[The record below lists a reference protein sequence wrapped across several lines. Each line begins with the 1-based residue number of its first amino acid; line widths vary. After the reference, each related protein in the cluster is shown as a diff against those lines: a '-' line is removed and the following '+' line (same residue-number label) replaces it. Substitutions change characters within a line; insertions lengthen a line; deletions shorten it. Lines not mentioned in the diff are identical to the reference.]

1 MRGRHV
7 VVGAGPVGRETAR
20 VLVAAGHEVVL
31 VSRSGRGEPVPG
43 ATRVAADAADAE
55 RLTELAEGA
64 QAIYNCVNPPAYD
77 RWVEL
82 WPPVAKALLAAA
94 ERSGAVLVTA
104 GNLYPYGPVDGAM
117 VEGMPDA
124 APGTKARV
132 RARMTADAFAA
143 HDEGRVRAVE
153 VRGSDYMGAGVGDGA
168 HVPRVVPRALAGK
181 AVRVFG
187 SPDQPHS
194 WTDVHD
200 MGRALAAV
208 ATDERAWGRIWHAPT
223 NPPRT
228 QREAIADVCRAA
240 GKEPVKVRAYPRLM
254 LSLGGRM
261 NAMLRE
267 LQETAYQF
275 ERPYVLDSSAITR
288 ELGLAPTPW
297 DEVCRRTAGVTRS
310 QLAGTP

>member
-1 MRGRHV
+1 
-7 VVGAGPVGRETAR
+7 
-20 VLVAAGHEVVL
+20 
-31 VSRSGRGEPVPG
+31 
-43 ATRVAADAADAE
+43 
-55 RLTELAEGA
+55 
-64 QAIYNCVNPPAYD
+64 
-77 RWVEL
+77 
-82 WPPVAKALLAAA
+82 
-94 ERSGAVLVTA
+94 
-104 GNLYPYGPVDGAM
+104 
-117 VEGMPDA
+117 
-124 APGTKARV
+124 
-132 RARMTADAFAA
+132 MTADAFAA

-168 HVPRVVPRALAGK
+168 HVPRVAPRALGK

-194 WTDVHD
+194 WTDVRD

-228 QREAIADVCRAA
+228 QREAVADVCRAA

-288 ELGLAPTPW
+288 ELGLAPTRGTRCAGGPRASPGPSSPGRP
-297 DEVCRRTAGVTRS
+297 DPLRYGDARDTGTSGPHRRCGVGQEHGLGDPARPRGGGGRRRPARPRGGRARHRGARGDRGGLRAGRAHR
-310 QLAGTP
+310 LR